1 MIFFMGMPGSG
12 KSFWASTLAAALD
25 LPFIDLDVY
34 FEEKEKITIADYF
47 DKYGQEAFRVKER
60 EALHEIIKNKPYN
73 YVVACGGGTPAFFD
87 NMDVMKKSGCTV
99 YLTASMDAIIQRL
112 EHSPTR
118 RPLLEG
124 RDMREGLRELYEQ
137 RHPFFSQ
144 ADHIFDVDNISV
156 ANFEKIIPSCI
167 NKH

>member
-34 FEEKEKITIADYF
+34 FEDKEKMTIAEYF
-47 DKYGQEAFRVKER
+47 DKHGQDAFRVKEK
-60 EALHEIIKNKPYN
+60 EALLEIIKTKASN

-87 NMDVMKKSGCTV
+87 NLDTMKKAGCTI
-99 YLTASMDAIIQRL
+99 YLTAAMDTIIQRL

-124 RDMREGLRELYEQ
+124 RDIKEGLRELYDQ

-144 ADHIFDVDNISV
+144 ADYIFDVDNISV

-167 NKH
+167 DRH